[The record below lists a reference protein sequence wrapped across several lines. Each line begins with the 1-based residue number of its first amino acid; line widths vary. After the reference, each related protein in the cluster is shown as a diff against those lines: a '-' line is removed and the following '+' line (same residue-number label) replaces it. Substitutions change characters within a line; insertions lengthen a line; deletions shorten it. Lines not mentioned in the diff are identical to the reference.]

1 MITKIFN
8 TLFHIDA
15 KVKRAEVLADTDISL
30 TVILDINGNHT
41 KWCDNEKGFIA
52 KDIYDKHFNGG
63 LKDCLVYLE
72 TFCTV
77 PVVTTER
84 YTSRARVDL
93 NEMYHEYTDNL

>member
-8 TLFHIDA
+8 TLFHIEA

-63 LKDCLVYLE
+63 LKDCLVYLR
-72 TFCTV
+72 TFQTADL
-77 PVVTTER
+77 TNGM
-84 YTSRARVDL
+84 DL
-93 NEMYHEYTDNL
+93 NELKYHLESEVA